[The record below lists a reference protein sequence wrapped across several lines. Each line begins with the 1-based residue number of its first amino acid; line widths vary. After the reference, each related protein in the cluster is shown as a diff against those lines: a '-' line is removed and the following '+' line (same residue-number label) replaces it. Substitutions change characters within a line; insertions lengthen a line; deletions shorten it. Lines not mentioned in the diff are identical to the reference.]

1 MDPSQHYGFLEQV
14 SARPQPFETYTTET
28 LWTDEHISARMLEFH
43 LSPDSDAASR
53 RPEFIAQ
60 SLDWL
65 DRRFDLGEGK
75 SVADFG
81 CGPGLY
87 TTGLAERGARVTG
100 IDFSARSIAYA
111 REQARVKG
119 LDIDYLHQNYLEY
132 RPEAQFDLIT
142 LIYCDLCPLGPDRR
156 AQLLRIFHESL
167 KDDGAVLFDVPS
179 LAAFA
184 RREENAE
191 YGENLMAGFWAAGPY
206 FGFRHSFKYEEQK
219 VALDKYVIVEPSR
232 IWQVYN
238 WAQYFDPHSLAH
250 EVESAGLRI
259 IETCA
264 DVAGNPYSDDAD
276 QFAVIAVKA

>member
-53 RPEFIAQ
+53 RPEFIAR
-60 SLDWL
+60 SLDWISRL
-65 DRRFDLGEGK
+65 FEIGEGK

-87 TTGLAERGARVTG
+87 TTELAARGASVTG

-111 REQARVKG
+111 REQARQRN
-119 LDIDYLHQNYLEY
+119 LEIDYLHRNYLDY
-132 RPEAQFDLIT
+132 RPSAQFDLIT

-156 AQLLRIFHESL
+156 AQLLRIFNESL
-167 KDDGAVLFDVPS
+167 KDDGAILFDVPS

-184 RREENAE
+184 RKNEEAE
-191 YGENLMAGFWAAGPY
+191 YGENLMAGFWSAEPY
-206 FGFRHSFKYEEQK
+206 YGFRHSFKYETHRL
-219 VALDKYVIVEPSR
+219 ALDKYTIAEPAR
-232 IWQVYN
+232 TWEVFN
-238 WAQYFDPHSLAH
+238 WAQYFDPESLAR

-259 IETCA
+259 IETYA
-264 DVAGNPYSDDAD
+264 DVAGSPYREEDD
-276 QFAVIAVKA
+276 QFAVVAVKA